1 MNTINVIQESDQIV
15 LNSVESYLKSVG
27 TPTPSSPQEKLFVMQ
42 QARDYL
48 YSEIVQRLPRIA
60 RYIIQSNMDED
71 QIAKGLFTA
80 ICKHSVDPVFI
91 QVLMQYL
98 SQRNNAEENSI
109 VGALLTKVFEKL
121 HDEKKVATNKPAPVV
136 EKKSDK
142 DKSMPAKQEEPDLSD
157 IKHIYD
163 AIQSLLGQLASIV
176 ATRCANVTMAEA
188 ITIAALIVMN
198 NKDTIEGIISS
209 NLPVS
214 AQIFDVVKDPSNII
228 SAALNLNKADYVK
241 LTTNQ
246 SNFIESLKKW
256 VYDKLN
262 IIPTQTSYQFII
274 AAYGSMKPDT
284 TMKLIQLKDC
294 GTQYSNLLAVAKQ
307 IVNN

>member
-15 LNSVESYLKSVG
+15 LNSVESYLRSVG
-27 TPTPSSPQEKLFVMQ
+27 TPVPASPQEKLFVMQ

-48 YSEIVQRLPRIA
+48 YSEIVHRLPRIA
-60 RYIIQSNMDED
+60 AYIIQNSGKDDN
-71 QIAKGLFTA
+71 IAKGLFTA
-80 ICKHSVDPVFI
+80 ISKHSVDPVLI

-98 SQRNNAEENSI
+98 SQRNNPEENGI
-109 VGALLTKVFEKL
+109 VGALLAKVFEKL
-121 HDEKKVATNKPAPVV
+121 YDEKKVKPAPQVID
-136 EKKSDK
+136 KKSDK
-142 DKSMPAKQEEPDLSD
+142 DKSMPTKPEEPDISD
-157 IKHIYD
+157 IKHIGD
-163 AIQSLLGQLASIV
+163 AVNSLLGQLASII
-176 ATRCANVTMAEA
+176 ATRCANITMGDA
-188 ITIAALIVMN
+188 ITVAALIVMDN
-198 NKDTIEGIISS
+198 EESLKEMINSD
-209 NLPVS
+209 LPIS
-214 AQIFDVVKDPSNII
+214 AQVFDVVKDPSNII
-228 SAALNLNKADYVK
+228 RAALNLNKTDYAK

-246 SNFIESLKKW
+246 SNFVESLKKW

-284 TMKLIQLKDC
+284 SMKLIQLKDC